1 MIHNDNNC
9 ETFSGMLNRYHLL
22 ATNKKKSYSFFFE
35 IVIIESFK
43 ETNSKKEVL
52 KEMFAKNERWYKLTA
67 KNRGF

>member
-9 ETFSGMLNRYHLL
+9 ATFSGMLKRYHLL
-22 ATNKKKSYSFFFE
+22 ATSKKNHIAFFE

-52 KEMFAKNERWYKLTA
+52 KEMFAKNERGYRLTA